1 MDSPSRLQIY
11 PVITKLLQD
20 PKRFDFV
27 QALRLLELTDA
38 LRKRSDAIKIVRQS
52 DVVASSLKARFL
64 NDSSVNFPVAPIT
77 SAVVGDD
84 GILKFTVSGF
94 GLTGAVGVL
103 PYSYSYLVNL
113 SITDKNFALKSFLD
127 IFQNRAVHNFYLAS
141 SKYRIVISY
150 DRGTFGDL
158 DKFKASLES
167 FIGFSCESEKNK
179 LEIPDEHLLYYAG
192 FFSSNHKT
200 HYALETIL
208 HEELGM
214 DVKVIPFA
222 GRWITLDSVDQTQ
235 LPSAMSSGTYNSLG
249 REAVVGERVWSV
261 QNSFRIMI
269 GPINKNQ
276 IYELL
281 PQTSAE
287 KMIRDI
293 VEVYCGKEYE
303 YEIQFL
309 VDANSV
315 PYSKLSN
322 SSESPFDTRL
332 GQTSWLLSS
341 PSVVDRDDAI
351 FKS

>member
-1 MDSPSRLQIY
+1 
-11 PVITKLLQD
+11 
-20 PKRFDFV
+20 
-27 QALRLLELTDA
+27 
-38 LRKRSDAIKIVRQS
+38 
-52 DVVASSLKARFL
+52 
-64 NDSSVNFPVAPIT
+64 
-77 SAVVGDD
+77 
-84 GILKFTVSGF
+84 
-94 GLTGAVGVL
+94 
-103 PYSYSYLVNL
+103 
-113 SITDKNFALKSFLD
+113 
-127 IFQNRAVHNFYLAS
+127 
-141 SKYRIVISY
+141 
-150 DRGTFGDL
+150 
-158 DKFKASLES
+158 
-167 FIGFSCESEKNK
+167 
-179 LEIPDEHLLYYAG
+179 
-192 FFSSNHKT
+192 
-200 HYALETIL
+200 
-208 HEELGM
+208 M

-235 LPSAMSSGTYNSLG
+235 LPSAMSSGSYNSLG

-261 QNSFRIMI
+261 QNSFRILI

-322 SSESPFDTRL
+322 SSKSPFDTRL